1 MRREDA
7 PVTKGLANQPGAKA
21 RQRAARRSLAW
32 QYRDLYL
39 LIAVPL
45 ASLIVFQY
53 LPMFGIVLAFQNY
66 KLFDGILGSQ
76 WVGLAHFQ
84 RMLSDPKFFQIF
96 SNTVII
102 NLLKFVFQFPIPIL
116 LALMLNEVRVALL
129 KRGVQT
135 LIYLPHFLSWVVV
148 SGIFYDILGRGGL
161 VNAALGLLGLP
172 PENFLANSKYFR
184 GLLVMT
190 TAWKESGWSTIVYL
204 SAMTAID
211 PNLYEAASVDG
222 AGRLRQALSITLPG
236 IVTTIAFIVI
246 LRASAIVGS
255 DTEQVLMFYK
265 PIVYSVGDVI
275 GTYVYRE
282 GVINSKFSYTTA
294 VGLFS
299 SVVGMAMLL
308 ISNRISRRYTG
319 KGIW

>member
-1 MRREDA
+1 MA
-7 PVTKGLANQPGAKA
+7 QKVTPQHSRHAKA
-21 RQRAARRSLAW
+21 ALPARERRLFWLAAWRHK
-32 QYRDLYL
+32 DLYL
-39 LIAVPL
+39 LILIPF
-45 ASLIVFQY
+45 ASLIVFNY
-53 LPMFGIVLAFQNY
+53 FPMFGISLAFKNY
-66 KLFDGILGSQ
+66 KVLDGFLGSQ

-84 RMLSDPKFFQIF
+84 RMFSDAKFFQVF
-96 SNTVII
+96 RNTVLI
-102 NLLKFVFQFPIPIL
+102 NVYKFLFQFPVPIL

-148 SGIFYDILGRGGL
+148 SGIFYDILGAGGL
-161 VNAALGLLGLP
+161 INSALAALGLP
-172 PENFLANSKYFR
+172 TRQFLANEKYFR
-184 GLLVMT
+184 GLMVVT
-190 TAWKESGWSTIVYL
+190 TMWKESGWSTIVYL
-204 SAMTAID
+204 SAITAID

-222 AGRLRQALSITLPG
+222 AGRFRQTVSITLPN
-236 IVTTIAFIVI
+236 IVTTIAFIII

-255 DTEQVLMFYK
+255 DTEQVMMFYK

-282 GVINSKFSYTTA
+282 GILNSKFSYTTA

-299 SVVGMAMLL
+299 SVVGMAMML
-308 ISNRISRRYTG
+308 IANKVSLRYTN